1 VLTAVI
7 LICSI
12 AVTPDLGECT
22 RKNAAA
28 QLRVPAEFAN
38 PVLCLM
44 HGQAFLAGTSLG
56 RDLGAEDRVKIICVR
71 TDTAAASAQSR

>member
-22 RKNAAA
+22 RKNATAEM
-28 QLRVPAEFAN
+28 RVPAEFAN

-44 HGQAFLAGTSLG
+44 HGQAYLAGTSLG
-56 RDLGAEDRVKIICVR
+56 RDLGAGDRVKIIYLR
-71 TDTAAASAQSR
+71 TESAAASVQSR